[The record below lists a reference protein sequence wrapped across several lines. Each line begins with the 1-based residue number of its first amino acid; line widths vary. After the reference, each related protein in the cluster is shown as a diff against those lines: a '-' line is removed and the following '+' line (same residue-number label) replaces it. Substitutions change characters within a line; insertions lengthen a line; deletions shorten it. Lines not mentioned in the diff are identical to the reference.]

1 MYGSASL
8 VMTKRRYK
16 SSLPGAVSRPNSAM
30 ATDQEEPG
38 STKPEAGTLY
48 SAKEMHDH
56 AIEVAEEELER
67 PAPELIVSALAS
79 GLLVSFSFLAGAFL
93 VHHGSPEHKE
103 LLVAAGY
110 PLGFAFVVLAQH
122 QLFTENTLEP
132 VLPVLEKRDRESLR
146 KMLRL
151 WMIVLPGNL
160 IGTAIFGFVVARTP
174 VLVPELHQPLT
185 DVALD
190 ILKGGAGH
198 VFYKAIWA
206 GWLVAL
212 MAWLLNATRNTM
224 AQIALIWLATAPIAA
239 FGFRHSIAGAT
250 EAFYLVARGSIS
262 IGDALLTFELPALAG
277 NIIGGVVLVAM
288 VNHGQAGGGKKSRKR
303 ES

>member
-1 MYGSASL
+1 MASEP
-8 VMTKRRYK
+8 KE
-16 SSLPGAVSRPNSAM
+16 
-30 ATDQEEPG
+30 QESTEPE
-38 STKPEAGTLY
+38 SGTLY

-56 AIEVAEEELER
+56 AMEVAEEELER
-67 PAPELIVSALAS
+67 PFIELAISSLAS

-93 VHHGSPEHKE
+93 VHHGSPAHKE
-103 LLVAAGY
+103 LLVAAAY

-132 VLPVLEKRDRESLR
+132 VLPVLERRDRESLR

-151 WMIVLPGNL
+151 WAIVLPGNL

-174 VLVPELHQPLT
+174 VLEPELHQSLR
-185 DVALD
+185 DVAMD
-190 ILKGGAGH
+190 ILKGGAGM

-206 GWLVAL
+206 GWLIAL
-212 MAWLLNATRNTM
+212 MAWLLNATRNTA
-224 AQIALIWLATAPIAA
+224 AQIMMIWLATAPIAA

-250 EAFYLVARGSIS
+250 EAFYLVSVGAIS
-262 IGDALLTFELPALAG
+262 IGDALLRFELPALAG

-288 VNHGQAGGGKKSRKR
+288 VNHGQTGKS
-303 ES
+303 

>member
-1 MYGSASL
+1 
-8 VMTKRRYK
+8 
-16 SSLPGAVSRPNSAM
+16 M

-38 STKPEAGTLY
+38 STEPEAGTLF

-56 AIEVAEEELER
+56 ATEVAEEELDR
-67 PAPELIVSALAS
+67 PAVELIVSAVAS
-79 GLLVSFSFLAGAFL
+79 GLLVGFSFLAGAFL
-93 VHHGSPEHKE
+93 LHHGSPEHKE

-151 WMIVLPGNL
+151 WAIVLPGNL
-160 IGTAIFGFVVARTP
+160 VGTAIFGFVVARTP
-174 VLVPELHQPLT
+174 VLDPEMHGPLT
-185 DVALD
+185 EVALD
-190 ILKGGAGH
+190 TMKGGAGL
-198 VFYKAIWA
+198 VFCKAIWA
-206 GWLVAL
+206 GWLIAL

-224 AQIALIWLATAPIAA
+224 AQIVLIWLATAPIAA

-250 EAFYLVARGSIS
+250 EAFYLVSRGSIS
-262 IGDALLTFELPALAG
+262 VGDALLTFEVPALLG
-277 NIIGGVVLVAM
+277 NIIGGVILVAM
-288 VNHGQAGGGKKSRKR
+288 VNHGQAGGKPS
-303 ES
+303 S

>member
-1 MYGSASL
+1 MASEPS
-8 VMTKRRYK
+8 K
-16 SSLPGAVSRPNSAM
+16 SEKPKS
-30 ATDQEEPG
+30 EPA
-38 STKPEAGTLY
+38 AGTLF

-56 AIEVAEEELER
+56 AMEVAEEEQDR
-67 PAPELIVSALAS
+67 PFIELAISSLAS

-93 VHHGSPEHKE
+93 LHNGSPEHKE

-132 VLPVLEKRDRESLR
+132 VLPVLEKRDGESLR

-151 WMIVLPGNL
+151 WGIVLPGNL
-160 IGTAIFGFVVARTP
+160 IGTLIFGFVIARTP
-174 VLVPELHQPLT
+174 VLDPKLHEPLQS
-185 DVALD
+185 VAMD

-212 MAWLLNATRNTM
+212 MAWLLNSTRNTA
-224 AQIALIWLATAPIAA
+224 AQIILIWLATAPIAA
-239 FGFRHSIAGAT
+239 FGFRHSIAGST
-250 EAFYLVARGSIS
+250 EAFYLVSRGLIS
-262 IGDALLTFELPALAG
+262 VGDALLTFELPALAG

-288 VNHGQAGGGKKSRKR
+288 VNHGQTGQS
-303 ES
+303 